1 MKKTFEKSITIA
13 NIAIAAIMLLVLLL
27 LSLGVIDAAELN
39 NNAVKVMFF
48 VLLALYVV
56 TSGILVKFAFT
67 NEEALKDVLLE
78 KNGANSSIVTKKVIN
93 KLIKKAV
100 KAEEGLKIKNIKIF
114 TGSHTVS
121 VRVTV
126 NIKGGEAPV
135 KMKYLEMLVHD
146 TVLGAL
152 KFEFDHIEI
161 KLMKYETDFVA
172 DKKKLMEDAK
182 NECSAEEPSR
192 DGECVCP
199 DAKSDEASG
208 SDETVSEPESDGI
221 ADESTT
227 ESKESE
233 SDESESEEIK

>member
-1 MKKTFEKSITIA
+1 MKKTFERSITIA
-13 NIAIAAIMLLVLLL
+13 NIAITAIMLLVLLL

-39 NNAVKVMFF
+39 NNAVKVIFF

-56 TSGILVKFAFT
+56 TSGILIKFAFT

-126 NIKGGEAPV
+126 NINGGEAPV

-146 TVLGAL
+146 TVFGAL
-152 KFEFDHIEI
+152 KFGSDHIEI

-182 NECSAEEPSR
+182 NGYSAEESSK
-192 DGECVCP
+192 DGECVCH
-199 DAKSDEASG
+199 DAESEEASV
-208 SDETVSEPESDGI
+208 SDETVSEPESDVV
-221 ADESTT
+221 ADESIT
-227 ESKESE
+227 EPDESE
-233 SDESESEEIK
+233 SDGESEEIK